1 MARRF
6 SFAVVVF
13 SASAALGLAGAADA
27 FTSRK
32 SARVNPVSEQ
42 VFEVVPIAGGTG
54 LDYWCGAGDYAVR
67 ALGAPMSAM
76 VYVSRAMGPS
86 DTTNRRSAVQFTLD
100 ANMLAGA
107 EPITNPP
114 INRLN
119 VGDAMQ
125 VRAALSFC
133 HQLPTGF

>member
-1 MARRF
+1 MAQRY
-6 SFAVVVF
+6 SLAAVIL
-13 SASAALGLAGAADA
+13 SASVGLAGAAEA

-32 SARVNPVSEQ
+32 SARVNPVSDQ

-54 LDYWCGAGDYAVR
+54 IDYWCGAGDYAMR
-67 ALGAPMSAM
+67 ALGSPISAM

-86 DTTNRRSAVQFTLD
+86 ETTNRRSAVQFTLD
-100 ANMLAGA
+100 ADVLAGA
-107 EPITNPP
+107 VFNSNPP
-114 INRLN
+114 TNRLN